1 VRGHGRAEVTA
12 TGPRSEIGK
21 IGLEDGRVWEQWF
34 WWADWGISRRSC
46 IQRGT
51 EGSNLASSSGES
63 RANLSFGGDQARL
76 DANAAFAENSP
87 GTEWLKT
94 LPLAPE
100 DTGKQAEWQR
110 PPSAD

>member
-1 VRGHGRAEVTA
+1 MRGHGRAEVTA

-51 EGSNLASSSGES
+51 EGSNLASSRGES
-63 RANLSFGGDQARL
+63 ATNRHSYVEGAVAVARI
-76 DANAAFAENSP
+76 AGAGCAV
-87 GTEWLKT
+87 G
-94 LPLAPE
+94 
-100 DTGKQAEWQR
+100 R
-110 PPSAD
+110 